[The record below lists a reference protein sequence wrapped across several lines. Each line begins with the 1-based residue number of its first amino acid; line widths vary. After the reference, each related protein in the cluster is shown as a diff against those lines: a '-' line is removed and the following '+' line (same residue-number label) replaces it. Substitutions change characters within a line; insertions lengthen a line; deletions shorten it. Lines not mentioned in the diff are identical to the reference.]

1 MHKYE
6 VMFIIQADLDE
17 ASTQGVIEKVTGWIT
32 ESGGTVEKV
41 DNWGKRQL
49 AYRIRKQ
56 REGVYVLLHVNM
68 PPAFSAELERNLRF
82 LEPVLRFLIIAVD

>member
-17 ASTQGVIEKVTGWIT
+17 ASTQGVIERVTGWIT